1 MDYPQPNWSAHRKYV
16 LDLTKSALGKVIV
29 AYVAWPVLLF
39 LTSNIPL
46 ISPAHSFS
54 NSHPFIARLVF
65 LILSLTPPSLL
76 AYTLLF
82 AIERQ
87 SEEDFEDHVWDAE
100 RARGVAAGQD
110 HDGDGEVGVD
120 ERIKE
125 SAEWLNAVLTG
136 VWPIINPD
144 M

>member
-1 MDYPQPNWSAHRKYV
+1 MTY
-16 LDLTKSALGKVIV
+16 I
-29 AYVAWPVLLF
+29 AWPLFLF

-46 ISPAHSFS
+46 VSPAHSFS
-54 NSHPFIARLVF
+54 NSHPFIGRLVF
-65 LILSLTPPSLL
+65 LTLSLTPPSLL

-82 AIERQ
+82 AIEKQ
-87 SEEDFEDHVWDAE
+87 SAEDFEDHVWDAE
-100 RARGVAAGQD
+100 RMRGTAAGQD
-110 HDGDGEVGVD
+110 QDGDGKISVD

-144 M
+144 LWVCFSLQNLKCLRF